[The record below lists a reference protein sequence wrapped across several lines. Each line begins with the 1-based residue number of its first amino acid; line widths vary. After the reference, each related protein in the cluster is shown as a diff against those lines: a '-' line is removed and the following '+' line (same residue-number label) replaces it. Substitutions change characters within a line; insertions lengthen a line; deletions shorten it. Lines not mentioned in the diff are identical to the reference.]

1 MLNFFFYYMYL
12 AKVRELTLQKT
23 TFQKKSLVEPT
34 FSNNEIS
41 KPTLRRLSKD
51 QYQNIIREHFEPKYL
66 FAQAE
71 ESNVTDQAILE
82 SELVFSSQLEPDL
95 ATEGLYAIG
104 SSVTT
109 ISPIGVERYEQSA
122 FNISEQVVHFLQESD
137 AYHDLFF
144 SIVLRQH

>member
-1 MLNFFFYYMYL
+1 M
-12 AKVRELTLQKT
+12 R
-23 TFQKKSLVEPT
+23 
-34 FSNNEIS
+34 IS

-71 ESNVTDQAILE
+71 VSNVTNQAILE
-82 SELVFSSQLEPDL
+82 SELVFFKSTRTGL

-109 ISPIGVERYEQSA
+109 HISHRC
-122 FNISEQVVHFLQESD
+122 
-137 AYHDLFF
+137 
-144 SIVLRQH
+144 